1 MKKLTQT
8 MLVLLGSTVFTAANV
23 SAGEKALTDE
33 KGMTL
38 YTFDKDA
45 NGVSVCYG
53 PCAAKWPPFLAGDSA
68 KAKKDWSTT
77 TRKDGSKQWMY
88 NNKPLYTWI
97 KDKKPGDATGDGV
110 KGVWHTATKSGHKKQ
125 SSYGSSDY

>member
-1 MKKLTQT
+1 
-8 MLVLLGSTVFTAANV
+8 MLVLLGTTVFAAANV
-23 SAGEKALTDE
+23 SAGEKVLTDE

-45 NGVSVCYG
+45 NGVSACYG
-53 PCAAKWPPFLAGDSA
+53 PCAVKWPPFLADDSA
-68 KAKKDWSTT
+68 KAKKGWSTT

-97 KDKKPGDATGDGV
+97 NDKKPGDATGDGV
-110 KGVWHTATKSGHKKQ
+110 KGVWHTATKGGYKK
-125 SSYGSSDY
+125 SSYGSSGYGSSDY